1 MKRKSSPGFSMI
13 ESIVAMVIV
22 SIVLGS
28 VYFLVQSQTNSLLYN
43 NKLLNNF
50 FITSNAYAELYLK
63 YNINQQSEY
72 QGENSDDAQTIGW
85 MASFKPTVI
94 TNINRFIFV
103 LDKEND
109 NLEIKSDFYFYGKIK

>member
-28 VYFLVQSQTNSLLYN
+28 VYYLVQSQTNYLFYN
-43 NKLLNNF
+43 KKLLNNF

-63 YNINQQSEY
+63 YNINHQSEY
-72 QGENSDDAQTIGW
+72 QGESSDDSQAIGW
-85 MASFKPTVI
+85 LASFKPTVI
-94 TNINRFIFV
+94 NNINSFTLV
-103 LDKEND
+103 LDKERD
-109 NLEIKSDFYFYGKIK
+109 NYEIKSDFYFYGEIK

>member
-1 MKRKSSPGFSMI
+1 MKRKTSSGFSMI

-28 VYFLVQSQTNSLLYN
+28 VYYLVQSQTNSLLYN
-43 NKLLNNF
+43 KKLLKNF

-72 QGENSDDAQTIGW
+72 QGEISDDSQAISW
-85 MASFKPTVI
+85 LARFKPNVI
-94 TNINRFIFV
+94 NNIDRFILV
-103 LDKEND
+103 LDKERD
-109 NLEIKSDFYFYGKIK
+109 NLEIKSDFYFYGEIK

>member
-28 VYFLVQSQTNSLLYN
+28 VYYLVQSQTNSLLYN
-43 NKLLNNF
+43 KKLLNNF

-72 QGENSDDAQTIGW
+72 QGEISDDSQTISW
-85 MASFKPTVI
+85 LASFKPTMI
-94 TNINRFIFV
+94 NNINRFNFV
-103 LDKEND
+103 LDKEKD
-109 NLEIKSDFYFYGKIK
+109 NLEVKSDFYFYGEIK

>member
-1 MKRKSSPGFSMI
+1 MKRKTSSGFSMI

-28 VYFLVQSQTNSLLYN
+28 VYYLVQSQTNSLLYN
-43 NKLLNNF
+43 KKLLKTF

-72 QGENSDDAQTIGW
+72 RGESNYNTQTIGW

-94 TNINRFIFV
+94 NNINRFIFV
-103 LDKEND
+103 LDKEKD
-109 NLEIKSDFYFYGKIK
+109 NLEIKSDFYFYGEIK

>member
-43 NKLLNNF
+43 KKILNNF

-72 QGENSDDAQTIGW
+72 RGESNNNTQTISW

-94 TNINRFIFV
+94 NNINRFIFV
-103 LDKEND
+103 LDKEKD
-109 NLEIKSDFYFYGKIK
+109 NLEIKSDFYFYGEIK

>member
-1 MKRKSSPGFSMI
+1 MKRKSSSGFSMI

-28 VYFLVQSQTNSLLYN
+28 VYYLMQSQTNSLIYN
-43 NKLLNNF
+43 KKLLKNF

-72 QGENSDDAQTIGW
+72 QGESSNESQTISW
-85 MASFKPTVI
+85 IASFKPTVLN
-94 TNINRFIFV
+94 NINRFILV
-103 LDKEND
+103 LDKEKD
-109 NLEIKSDFYFYGKIK
+109 NLEIKSDFYFYGEIK

>member
-1 MKRKSSPGFSMI
+1 MKRKSSSGFSMI

-28 VYFLVQSQTNSLLYN
+28 VYYLVQSQTNSLLYN
-43 NKLLNNF
+43 KKLLNNF

-63 YNINQQSEY
+63 YSINQQSEY
-72 QGENSDDAQTIGW
+72 RGESNNNTQTIGW

-94 TNINRFIFV
+94 NNINRFIFV
-103 LDKEND
+103 LDKEKD
-109 NLEIKSDFYFYGKIK
+109 NLEIKSDFYFYGEIK

>member
-1 MKRKSSPGFSMI
+1 MKRKSSSGFSMI

-28 VYFLVQSQTNSLLYN
+28 VYYLMQSQTNSLIYN
-43 NKLLNNF
+43 KKLLKNF

-72 QGENSDDAQTIGW
+72 QGESSDESQTINW
-85 MASFKPTVI
+85 MASFKPTVLN
-94 TNINRFIFV
+94 NINRFILV
-103 LDKEND
+103 LDKEKD
-109 NLEIKSDFYFYGKIK
+109 NLEIKSDFYFYGEIK

>member
-28 VYFLVQSQTNSLLYN
+28 VYYLVQSQTNSLFYKK
-43 NKLLNNF
+43 KLLNNF

-72 QGENSDDAQTIGW
+72 QGESSNGSQTISW
-85 MASFKPTVI
+85 LASFKPTLVD
-94 TNINRFIFV
+94 NINRFILV
-103 LDKEND
+103 LDSGKD
-109 NLEIKSDFYFYGKIK
+109 NFSVKSDFYFYGEIE

>member
-1 MKRKSSPGFSMI
+1 MKRRSSPGFSMI

-28 VYFLVQSQTNSLLYN
+28 VYYLVQSQTNSLLYN
-43 NKLLNNF
+43 KKLLNNF

-72 QGENSDDAQTIGW
+72 QGESSDDSQAIGW
-85 MASFKPTVI
+85 LASFKPTVI
-94 TNINRFIFV
+94 NNINSFTLV
-103 LDKEND
+103 LDKERD
-109 NLEIKSDFYFYGKIK
+109 NLEIKSDFYFYGEIK

>member
-1 MKRKSSPGFSMI
+1 MKRKSSSGFSMI

-28 VYFLVQSQTNSLLYN
+28 VYYLVQSQTNSLLYN
-43 NKLLNNF
+43 KKLLKNF

-72 QGENSDDAQTIGW
+72 RGESNNNTQTISW

-94 TNINRFIFV
+94 NNINRFIFV
-103 LDKEND
+103 LDKEKD
-109 NLEIKSDFYFYGKIK
+109 NLEIKSDFYFYGEIK

>member
-43 NKLLNNF
+43 KKILNNF

-63 YNINQQSEY
+63 YSINQQSEY
-72 QGENSDDAQTIGW
+72 RGESNNNTQTIGW

-94 TNINRFIFV
+94 NNINRFILV
-103 LDKEND
+103 LDRERD
-109 NLEIKSDFYFYGKIK
+109 NLEIKSDFYFYGEIK

>member
-13 ESIVAMVIV
+13 ETIVAMVIV

-28 VYFLVQSQTNSLLYN
+28 IYYLVQSQTNSLLYN
-43 NKLLNNF
+43 KKILNNF

-72 QGENSDDAQTIGW
+72 QGQSSDDSQAIGCL
-85 MASFKPTVI
+85 ASFKPTI
-94 TNINRFIFV
+94 INNINRFILV
-103 LDKEND
+103 LDKEGD
-109 NLEIKSDFYFYGKIK
+109 NLEIKSDLYFYGEIK

>member
-1 MKRKSSPGFSMI
+1 MKRKTSSGFSMI

-28 VYFLVQSQTNSLLYN
+28 VYYLVQSQTNSSLYN
-43 NKLLNNF
+43 KKLLKNF

-72 QGENSDDAQTIGW
+72 RGESNNNTQTIGW

-94 TNINRFIFV
+94 NNINRFIFV
-103 LDKEND
+103 LDKEKD
-109 NLEIKSDFYFYGKIK
+109 NLEIKSDFYFYGEIK

>member
-28 VYFLVQSQTNSLLYN
+28 VYYLVQSQTNSLLYN
-43 NKLLNNF
+43 KKLLNNF

-72 QGENSDDAQTIGW
+72 QGENSDDAQTISW

-109 NLEIKSDFYFYGKIK
+109 NLEIKSDFYFYGEIK

>member
-28 VYFLVQSQTNSLLYN
+28 VYYLVQSQTNSLLYN
-43 NKLLNNF
+43 KKLLNNF

-72 QGENSDDAQTIGW
+72 QGEISDDSQTISW
-85 MASFKPTVI
+85 LASFKPTMI
-94 TNINRFIFV
+94 NNINRFNFV
-103 LDKEND
+103 LDNEKD
-109 NLEIKSDFYFYGKIK
+109 NLEIKSDFYFYGEIK

>member
-28 VYFLVQSQTNSLLYN
+28 VYYLVQSQTNSLLYN

-72 QGENSDDAQTIGW
+72 QGESSYDSQTIGW
-85 MASFKPTVI
+85 MASFKPTMI
-94 TNINRFIFV
+94 NNINRFIFV
-103 LDKEND
+103 LDKEKD
-109 NLEIKSDFYFYGKIK
+109 NLEIKSDFYFYGEIK

>member
-13 ESIVAMVIV
+13 ETIVAMVIV

-28 VYFLVQSQTNSLLYN
+28 IYYLVQSQTNSLLYN
-43 NKLLNNF
+43 KKILNNF

-72 QGENSDDAQTIGW
+72 QGESSDDSQAIGW
-85 MASFKPTVI
+85 LASFKPTLI
-94 TNINRFIFV
+94 NNINSFTLV
-103 LDKEND
+103 LDKESD
-109 NLEIKSDFYFYGKIK
+109 NLEIKSDFYFYGEIK

>member
-28 VYFLVQSQTNSLLYN
+28 VYYLVQSQTNSLLYN
-43 NKLLNNF
+43 KKLLNNF

-63 YNINQQSEY
+63 YNINQQNEY
-72 QGENSDDAQTIGW
+72 QGESSDDAQTISW
-85 MASFKPTVI
+85 LASFKPTVI
-94 TNINRFIFV
+94 NNINRFILV
-103 LDKEND
+103 LDKEKD
-109 NLEIKSDFYFYGKIK
+109 NLEIKSDFYFYGEIK

>member
-28 VYFLVQSQTNSLLYN
+28 VYYLVQSQTNSLLYN
-43 NKLLNNF
+43 KMLLNNF

-72 QGENSDDAQTIGW
+72 QGESSDYSQTIGW
-85 MASFKPTVI
+85 LASFKPPVI
-94 TNINRFIFV
+94 NNINRFIII
-103 LDKEND
+103 LNKEKD
-109 NLEIKSDFYFYGKIK
+109 NFTL

>member
-28 VYFLVQSQTNSLLYN
+28 VYYLIQSQTNSLLYN
-43 NKLLNNF
+43 KKLLNNF

-72 QGENSDDAQTIGW
+72 QGEISDDSQAISW
-85 MASFKPTVI
+85 LASFKPTVI
-94 TNINRFIFV
+94 NNINRFILV
-103 LDKEND
+103 LDKERD
-109 NLEIKSDFYFYGKIK
+109 NLEIKSDFYFYGEIK

>member
-28 VYFLVQSQTNSLLYN
+28 VYYLVQSQTNYLFYN
-43 NKLLNNF
+43 KKLLNNF

-63 YNINQQSEY
+63 YNINHQSEY
-72 QGENSDDAQTIGW
+72 QGESSDDSQAIGW
-85 MASFKPTVI
+85 LASFKPTVI
-94 TNINRFIFV
+94 NNINSFTLV
-103 LDKEND
+103 LDKERD
-109 NLEIKSDFYFYGKIK
+109 NLEIKSDFYFYGEIK

>member
-1 MKRKSSPGFSMI
+1 MKRKTSSGFSMI

-28 VYFLVQSQTNSLLYN
+28 VYYLVQSQTNSSLYN
-43 NKLLNNF
+43 KKLLKNF

-72 QGENSDDAQTIGW
+72 RGESNNNKQTIGW

-94 TNINRFIFV
+94 NNINRFIFV
-103 LDKEND
+103 LDKEKD
-109 NLEIKSDFYFYGKIK
+109 NLEIKSDFYFYGEIK

>member
-28 VYFLVQSQTNSLLYN
+28 VYYLVQSQTNSLLYN
-43 NKLLNNF
+43 KKLLNNF

-72 QGENSDDAQTIGW
+72 QGESSDDSHVVVW

-94 TNINRFIFV
+94 DNINRFILV
-103 LDKEND
+103 LDKEKD
-109 NLEIKSDFYFYGKIK
+109 NSEIKSDFYFYGEIK

>member
-1 MKRKSSPGFSMI
+1 MKRKSSSGFSMI

-28 VYFLVQSQTNSLLYN
+28 VYYLMQSQTNSLIYN
-43 NKLLNNF
+43 KKLLKNF

-72 QGENSDDAQTIGW
+72 QGESSDESEAINW
-85 MASFKPTVI
+85 MASFEPTVLN
-94 TNINRFIFV
+94 NINRFILV
-103 LDKEND
+103 LDKEKD
-109 NLEIKSDFYFYGKIK
+109 NLEIKSDFYFYGEIK

>member
-1 MKRKSSPGFSMI
+1 MKRKTSSGFSMI

-28 VYFLVQSQTNSLLYN
+28 VYYLVQSQTNSSLYN
-43 NKLLNNF
+43 KKLLKNF

-72 QGENSDDAQTIGW
+72 RGESNNNKQTIGW

-103 LDKEND
+103 LDKEKD
-109 NLEIKSDFYFYGKIK
+109 NLEIKSDFYFYGEIK